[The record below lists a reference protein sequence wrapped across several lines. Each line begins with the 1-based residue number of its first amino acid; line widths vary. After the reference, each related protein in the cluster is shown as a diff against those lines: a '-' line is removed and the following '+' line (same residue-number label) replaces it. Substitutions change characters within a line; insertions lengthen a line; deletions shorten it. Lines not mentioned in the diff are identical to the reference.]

1 MSLGTEKSLLFEET
15 GSGLAK
21 IPQDFSLSQLPP
33 IEEEKPTQIEEESR
47 SPWVHEWKR
56 GYRQVH
62 WRHVTGVTSPRRF
75 NLHTKD
81 EEVIV
86 TYIGHEDSDVVLV
99 GMSPSIPKT
108 ISPSDISATES
119 TEQLV
124 GLLQP
129 HVSEHVSNR
138 LRTLLTYDDPSH
150 PDYEPDGNHMD
161 LGALRNLALF
171 LADAEPSI
179 PTPRIGV
186 GSEGKIGIEWYL
198 DPIGLF
204 SVTFTAEPIVRWGAI
219 SGRVNPQ
226 TGFTLPESER
236 WSFGGSYP
244 NNAHFRGLVRQ
255 FLSSSWRSESP

>member
-1 MSLGTEKSLLFEET
+1 MSLGTAKSLLFEET
-15 GSGLAK
+15 GSGIAK
-21 IPQDFSLSQLPP
+21 VPRDFFPSQLPP
-33 IEEEKPTQIEEESR
+33 TEEERPTQIEEKSR
-47 SPWVHEWKR
+47 SPWIELKKWD
-56 GYRQVH
+56 YRKMTYLGH
-62 WRHVTGVTSPRRF
+62 IASGVSHISQ
-75 NLHTKD
+75 HTKD
-81 EEVIV
+81 EEGIV
-86 TYIGHEDSDVVLV
+86 TSRSQKDFGVFFV
-99 GMSPSIPKT
+99 GVSPSPQKT
-108 ISPSDISATES
+108 ISLSDIFAAESAK
-119 TEQLV
+119 QLV
-124 GLLQP
+124 GLLKP

-161 LGALRNLALF
+161 LRALRNLALF

-244 NNAHFRGLVRQ
+244 NNAHFRGVVRQ